1 MVGPNNLLLFTI
13 IFIFKDASSNI
24 VSPHS
29 WGFLFVGWWVY
40 LWMGYGRTLEEKIII
55 GVFLIGMLAWWA
67 YNEYKI
73 DNHDD

>member
-1 MVGPNNLLLFTI
+1 
-13 IFIFKDASSNI
+13 
-24 VSPHS
+24 
-29 WGFLFVGWWVY
+29 
-40 LWMGYGRTLEEKIII
+40 MGYGRTLEEKIII